1 MLFNSLDFLVFF
13 FIVLGAIGVFHY
25 RKFQHLFL
33 MLSSLFFLYYTD
45 NYLVTLLVFTIL
57 LHFYTGRA
65 IYTANSQ
72 KRKKIFFVIAL
83 VGSLGLLGF
92 FKYADFT
99 ILQFNLLGNII
110 NLGSEIPILNLAL
123 PIGISFYTFQSLSYV
138 IDIYRGHL
146 TPTKSLKE
154 YAFFVAFFPTLVA
167 GPILRASQFL
177 PQLKE
182 KIEQAKSSER
192 LRLFIIQNSR
202 LKFGVTL
209 MAIGFFKKMFFADN
223 IAPLVNNIFSN
234 PMGMESFSII
244 LGSIAF
250 GIQVY
255 CDFSGYSD
263 IAIGAAAILGFKI
276 PLNFNKPFFATSPS
290 DFWSRWH
297 ISLSSWVRDYLYFP
311 LALKHRRFSGVAF
324 PSLLFSM
331 VVMGLW
337 HGASWNFVI
346 WGVFHGIFLVVFTIL
361 RNKYSKPTEPF
372 FKSKFGKLI
381 SIFVTQ
387 YLVFFTFIVFIVQDF
402 DHMWYA
408 LKKYVILDFETSQ
421 TIEIINANEF
431 ASLLI
436 ILFVALHFISYR
448 LDVSHGKSN
457 SEGQALPEIIS
468 KLKLRYWIL
477 FLISIILPISL
488 FYVGSAQEFFYFKF

>member
-123 PIGISFYTFQSLSYV
+123 PIGISFYTFQSLSYI

-202 LKFGVTL
+202 LKFGVSL
-209 MAIGFFKKMFFADN
+209 MAVGFFKKIFFADN

-290 DFWSRWH
+290 DYWSRWH
-297 ISLSSWVRDYLYFP
+297 ISLSTWVRDYVYYP
-311 LALKHRRFSGVAF
+311 LVFKHRRSSIVVFS
-324 PSLLFSM
+324 SLLFSM
-331 VVMGLW
+331 LLMGLW
-337 HGASWNFVI
+337 HGASWNFLI
-346 WGVFHGIFLVVFTIL
+346 WGGLHGIFLAVFTIL
-361 RNKYSKPTEPF
+361 RKKYYKPTEPF
-372 FKSKFGKLI
+372 FKSKFGKI
-381 SIFVTQ
+381 FSIIITQ
-387 YLVFFTFIVFIVQDF
+387 YLVFFTFIAFRVQDL
-402 DHMWYA
+402 DA
-408 LKKYVILDFETSQ
+408 LPYLFYKYLVWDFAINETVQILSHNQ
-421 TIEIINANEF
+421 IP
-431 ASLLI
+431 I
-436 ILFVALHFISYR
+436 ILIVGFFILHYISYKKNIVKT
-448 LDVSHGKSN
+448 L
-457 SEGQALPEIIS
+457 SEIKIV
-468 KLKLRYWIL
+468 YWMGILLGMITLIL
-477 FLISIILPISL
+477 F
-488 FYVGSAQEFFYFKF
+488 FYDLSPEEFIYFRF